1 MCGRPMLDIIM
12 CGPRSALQARPR
24 TSTPMSSTEL
34 STSTAVLTG
43 LRFLASQCLHSS
55 ALSWLLAMPI
65 SSDIV

>member
-12 CGPRSALQARPR
+12 VGPHSALQAGLR
-24 TSTPMSSTEL
+24 TRTPMSSTGL

-55 ALSWLLAMPI
+55 ALSWLLATPI
-65 SSDIV
+65 SSGIV